1 MNLPNIPLKE
11 INLMLS
17 NAVQKALNEQ
27 IKNELYSAYLY
38 LAMSAHFEAAAFPGF
53 AKWTRM
59 QSDEETEHGMKF
71 YDFINDRGGRVELM
85 AIDAP
90 PKEFGT
96 PLEVFKMVLE
106 HEQKVT
112 GTIHRLYEIA
122 LKENDYSTQVMLHWF
137 INEQVEEEKNAT
149 AIVDQLRM
157 AEDHKGILPHID
169 HLVGK
174 REAE

>member
-1 MNLPNIPLKE
+1 
-11 INLMLS
+11 MLS
-17 NAVQKALNEQ
+17 NALQKALNEQ
-27 IKNELYSAYLY
+27 IKNELYSSYLY
-38 LAMSAHFEAAAFPGF
+38 LAMSAHFEAASYPGF

-59 QSDEETEHGMKF
+59 QSNEELEHGMKF
-71 YDFINDRGGRVELM
+71 YDFINDRDGRVELL

-106 HEQKVT
+106 HEKKVT
-112 GTIHRLYEIA
+112 GTIHHLYELA
-122 LKENDYSTQVMLHWF
+122 LKENDYPTQVMLHWF

-149 AIVDQLRM
+149 AIVDQLQM
-157 AEDHKGILPHID
+157 AEDRMGTLLNID
-169 HLVGK
+169 HHVGK

>member
-1 MNLPNIPLKE
+1 
-11 INLMLS
+11 MLS
-17 NAVQKALNEQ
+17 TALQKALNEQ
-27 IKNELYSAYLY
+27 IKNELYSSYLY
-38 LAMSAHFEAAAFPGF
+38 LAMSAHFEAASFPGF

-59 QSDEETEHGMKF
+59 QANEETEHAMKF
-71 YDFINDRGGRVELM
+71 FDFINDRNGRVELL

-112 GTIHRLYEIA
+112 GMIHRLYEMA
-122 LKENDYSTQVMLHWF
+122 LKENDYPAQVLLHWF

-149 AIVDQLRM
+149 AIVDQLQMVEDRM
-157 AEDHKGILPHID
+157 GTLINID
-169 HLVGK
+169 HHVGK